1 MTSEV
6 SWTAVDSVGVLIGGD
21 DPSSETWY
29 VVPGSSVGDCRLR
42 AHCFAI
48 LTKEA
53 TFARVSEF
61 FLLHSNFSQSI
72 LFTGA
77 SIFFT
82 VLHKS

>member
-6 SWTAVDSVGVLIGGD
+6 SWTAVDSVGVLIGSE

-29 VVPGSSVGDCRLR
+29 VVPGSSVGDCRIR
-42 AHCFAI
+42 AHCVAI

-53 TFARVSEF
+53 TFAKLGGLL
-61 FLLHSNFSQSI
+61 LLHSNFSQSI
-72 LFTGA
+72 LLTGA

-82 VLHKS
+82 VLHRS